1 MLSVDGLLAR
11 VGAAPATDKRK
22 ARIRA
27 LCDVKVEVAVQSF
40 DAVVPLARANPS
52 VWLRVS

>member
-1 MLSVDGLLAR
+1 MLSVGGLLAR
-11 VGAAPATDKRK
+11 VGAAPATERRE

-40 DAVVPLARANPS
+40 DAIVLLAPIPS
-52 VWLRVS
+52 V